1 MGYLSTMAMIES
13 GADRQILLRWH
24 LQTNHYPAIPV
35 DWIPCAEWVIDR
47 AIAGEDLN
55 VPAPV
60 PEGFQQMLASK
71 VMEGLHLEPFC
82 QEELAIGINPED

>member
-1 MGYLSTMAMIES
+1 MNTVAMIET

-35 DWIPCAEWVIDR
+35 DWIPCCEWVIDR
-47 AIAGEDLN
+47 ALAGEDMD

-60 PEGFQQMLASK
+60 PEGYKQMSAAM
-71 VMEGLHLEPFC
+71 VMEGLHLGPFA
-82 QEELAIGINPED
+82 QEDLGIGINPEDAD